1 MEMNELF
8 YQNPYQ
14 TSFDADVVSCEEV
27 KGNYHIILSDTCF
40 YPEGGGQP
48 CDLGTLNDAEVI
60 DVRRKGDAVIHVVR
74 KPLSGRVH
82 GEINWERRFDHM
94 QNHTGEHIVSGL
106 IHQAFG
112 YENVGF
118 HMGDVIQ
125 IDFNGPLSDKDVH
138 DIEARANRIIWNNQ
152 KVKEV
157 FPDHPDEWEYRSKKE
172 LSGKIRLIVI
182 DNADVCACCGTHC
195 AYTGEVGIIKILS
208 CVKHKNGVRLE
219 MLAGRRAYEWLD
231 RVQQENTKISILLAA
246 KRHETAAAVERVLEA
261 SGQMKKKLND
271 MTLSLLGERINGF
284 AGKEHVIDFLD
295 DIDRNVLRKYVND
308 LKEARG
314 GYAAVFFGH
323 DETWNYIIASK
334 TFDARKPLKAFNA
347 AVNGRGGGSAEMVQ
361 GSVNASSAAIRAAF
375 EREFLAGE
383 QA

>member
-1 MEMNELF
+1 MF
-8 YQNPYQ
+8 IQNSYQ

-48 CDLGTLNDAEVI
+48 CDLGTLDDAEVI

-74 KPLSGRVH
+74 KPLAGRVH
-82 GEINWERRFDHM
+82 GEIDWQRRFDHM

-231 RVQQENTKISILLAA
+231 RVQQENTKISVLLAA

-271 MTLSLLGERINGF
+271 MTLSLLGERVSGF

-295 DIDRNVLRKYVND
+295 DINRNVLRKYVND
-308 LKEARG
+308 LKEARD

-323 DETWNYIIASK
+323 DETWNYIIAAK
-334 TFDARKPLKAFNA
+334 TLDARKPLKAFNA

-375 EREFLAGE
+375 EREFLAGK